1 MIPLSND
8 EIKKMSVADRMEL
21 MGEIWNSF
29 SAAEVPL
36 TAAQSEEL
44 DRRLDSFNTDIQR
57 AIPIDQVFARLE
69 RRKP

>member
-1 MIPLSND
+1 
-8 EIKKMSVADRMEL
+8 MEL

-36 TAAQSEEL
+36 TSAQSEEL

-57 AIPIDQVFARLE
+57 AIPMDQVFARLE